1 MYNVGRGLAPAAA
14 QSMFRNTVMDK
25 HDLDFIYEQLKNKYD
40 LILTNTF
47 ALDSGYTIDVKVL
60 CGESIFGKF
69 NLYKEDDDCDE
80 FVFTV
85 ECAAPRKPRWYLA
98 AEKYT
103 HWHPQSRE
111 QALNDVIAF
120 MEGTHR
126 FLL

>member
-1 MYNVGRGLAPAAA
+1 
-14 QSMFRNTVMDK
+14 MDK

-47 ALDSGYTIDVKVL
+47 ALNSGYTIDVKVL
-60 CGESIFGKF
+60 CGESAFGKF
-69 NLYKEDDDCDE
+69 HLYKEDDDCDE

-85 ECAAPRKPRWYLA
+85 ELASPGKPRWYLS

-103 HWHPQSRE
+103 HWHPQSRD
-111 QALNDVIAF
+111 QALKDVAAF
-120 MEGTHR
+120 MEGTLN